1 MIVVTDLDGTLLD
14 HHNYSFAPA
23 QPVLAELSRRHIPVI
38 LNTSKTRAE
47 LADLQQ
53 ALGLSTP
60 FIVENGSAIYSA
72 DQSEHHVLG
81 VARTNLLTVLG
92 EARGAGFRFRG
103 YADMTVADVCQC
115 TGLGESQAQAS
126 MARDYTEPLLWD
138 DSVEQLEAFDRWI
151 QARGLQCLRGG
162 RFVHVM
168 GRCDKGLAMQRLL
181 KTYYPDAKGPIV
193 ALGDSDNDLAML
205 ELADIA
211 VCIRAHA
218 GRRLKPETSAAVI
231 HTEDFGPSG
240 WATAMAGILNQ
251 RGTE

>member
-23 QPVLAELSRRHIPVI
+23 QPVLAELSRRQIPVI

-47 LADLQQ
+47 LTDLQR
-53 ALGLSTP
+53 ALGLTTP

-72 DQSEHHVLG
+72 DQREHQVLG
-81 VARTNLLTVLG
+81 APRDSLLSALAQAR
-92 EARGAGFRFRG
+92 AAGFRFNG
-103 YADMTVADVCQC
+103 YADMTMADVCEY
-115 TGLGESQAQAS
+115 TGLGEIEAQAS
-126 MARDYTEPLLWD
+126 MARDYTEPLIWN
-138 DSVEQLEAFDRWI
+138 DSVEQLEAFDLWI
-151 QARGLQCLRGG
+151 QARGLQCIRGG

-168 GRCDKGLAMQRLL
+168 GRCDKGLAMQALL

-211 VCIRAHA
+211 VCIRSHS
-218 GRRLKPETSAAVI
+218 GRALQPTTSATVI
-231 HTEDFGPSG
+231 HTQAYGPSG
-240 WATAMAGILNQ
+240 WAAAMTRILNQ
-251 RGTE
+251 WGTE